1 MPYAYPYPKGR
12 GYQMR
17 DSAKL
22 TAIENNHEITCTS
35 DPHFWYEYQSA
46 VLLALQEE
54 GILSAAQY
62 RYADEQLKRQLR
74 MWEVEQ

>member
-1 MPYAYPYPKGR
+1 
-12 GYQMR
+12 MR

-22 TAIENNHEITCTS
+22 TEIENNHEITCTS
-35 DPHFWYEYQSA
+35 DPRFWYEYQSS